1 MGTIAFALR
10 TGDYLYYQELTDG
23 GKCSFGGNK
32 KDTFYIDGLEKKQI
46 EMREHMGAL
55 SLKTKPPLN
64 YNNAVCPTGEILSLD
79 AQKTYRLMVAE
90 QAGIRAG
97 MGVVVC
103 VTVLLLLTIVCSVFM
118 KGDEA

>member
-1 MGTIAFALR
+1 MQHIESVMYAKREDEETGMGTIAFALR

-46 EMREHMGAL
+46 EMHEHKGAL

-64 YNNAVCPTGEILSLD
+64 YNNAACPTGEILSLD

-90 QAGIRAG
+90 QAGTAQQTRQ
-97 MGVVVC
+97 VRC
-103 VTVLLLLTIVCSVFM
+103 
-118 KGDEA
+118 